1 MKKTQPVVRGR
12 KGAPTGNPRSA
23 KAAANQKMNPI
34 KVVNPYK
41 NLPPA
46 APSGYRGQNA
56 PKATP
61 QRGQFIGQNAPQSA
75 QQQAQRAARRRIDD
89 NTRYQRGKKHPS
101 GFYESYAGEYDN
113 ARRIGAL

>member
-1 MKKTQPVVRGR
+1 MKPKGR

-34 KVVNPYK
+34 KERNPYK

-61 QRGQFIGQNAPQSA
+61 QRGEFIGQNAPETA
-75 QQQAQRAARRRIDD
+75 QQRKQAAARRAIDD
-89 NTRYQRGKKHPS
+89 NTRYQRGKKHSS
-101 GFYESYAGEYDN
+101 GFYETRPGQYAN
-113 ARRIGAL
+113 ARAMGAI

>member
-46 APSGYRGQNA
+46 APTGYRGQNA
-56 PKATP
+56 PP
-61 QRGQFIGQNAPQSA
+61 SA
-75 QQQAQRAARRRIDD
+75 QQQAQAAARRRIDD
-89 NTRYQRGKKHPS
+89 NTRYQRGQRNAQ
-101 GFYESYAGEYDN
+101 GFYETERGQYAR
-113 ARRIGAL
+113 ARAIGAI